1 MRTPFLLPSVIL
13 QRMLIA
19 LCMCAAGTLVSRAA
33 AQDNAAPLWRAAFQA
48 AGYGTPA
55 PIISTDEE
63 AFLGN
68 LHYPVTQEE
77 RAQLDVLLQRTAAVR
92 QQFDAAARVRRADWD
107 LDRTK
112 GFALTLE
119 HLPNTRSAAR
129 LMRVQV
135 IAELDDSNSADALV
149 SLAALGIMGAQSGQ
163 DRIAISSMVGS
174 SLGSMLADTTN
185 EAIDAGAVDQKAAQQ
200 LLEALGPLK
209 GSDPFRYGDAIKGEW
224 ELLNNSVRGA
234 KSDKDIQ
241 AMITAVDGGG
251 KGSEITLENARSSA
265 ESLRTVYDRA
275 ALAFS
280 SPDPNAAIDALRRLS
295 QYAEGGR
302 FGPLAKLVLPEF
314 ASIYQRKLSADQDLA
329 LLFARLQ
336 VIADGKEKRED
347 VMNAALFLSR
357 ASAGAR
363 SVPDEVQE
371 SLELL
376 RVAPAAL
383 DAARTERAMDILT
396 RADRNVLKPLAE
408 AISCKRC
415 DFTALRHRAPTLDI
429 MLLGGIRG
437 ATRMALADGLRRA
450 REYKQPEA
458 IVAAAVT
465 AYRVG
470 ALLAMDPSLPR
481 SALAHSIWRET
492 SAAVQE
498 AAKIGP
504 ISKTGIDEMERALV
518 FMPTG
523 DPFGFR
529 KGMEDDAKD
538 IVTAGMPRR
547 DASANEAI
555 AARVQIL
562 KQRGPGA
569 VFARVAFAS
578 VLNGDQM
585 PDQRD
590 AALIRLTDLYSASAI
605 EKITAAVTAAK
616 TQHADSGGSA
626 LTDMNYE
633 VPFDLPLDEQK
644 ARFKR
649 ADPVRGVQ
657 FIDVNALIALAGS
670 DYSAAFDTVKA
681 AGKQP

>member
-1 MRTPFLLPSVIL
+1 MALTTNARTGCRHQTVMAIL
-13 QRMLIA
+13 ALIA
-19 LCMCAAGTLVSRAA
+19 AFSTVATH
-33 AQDNAAPLWRAAFQA
+33 AQDNAAPLWRAAFEA
-48 AGYGTPA
+48 AGYGTNA
-55 PIISTDEE
+55 PVISVDEE

-92 QQFDAAARVRRADWD
+92 QQFDAAARVKRADWD
-107 LDRTK
+107 LDRSK
-112 GFALTLE
+112 GFALTLG
-119 HLPNTRSAAR
+119 HLPNMRSAAR

-174 SLGSMLADTTN
+174 SLASMLADTAN
-185 EAIDAGAVDQKAAQQ
+185 EAIEAGAVDDKGAKQ
-200 LLEALGPLK
+200 LLDALGPLK

-234 KSDKDIQ
+234 KSDADIQ
-241 AMITAVDGGG
+241 RMIEAVDGGG
-251 KGSEITLENARSSA
+251 KGSEITLESAQSST
-265 ESLRTVYDRA
+265 ESLRTVFDRA

-280 SPDPNAAIDALRRLS
+280 SPDPNAAIDALRRLTD
-295 QYAEGGR
+295 YAEGGR

-314 ASIYQRKLSADQDLA
+314 VSIYRSKLASDQALA

-363 SVPDEVQE
+363 SVPDDVQE

-383 DAARTERAMDILT
+383 DAARTERAMEMLE

-408 AISCKRC
+408 AITCKRC
-415 DFTALRHRAPTLDI
+415 DFSILRHRAPTLDTP
-429 MLLGGIRG
+429 LLGGLRG
-437 ATRMALADGLRRA
+437 AVRMALAEGMRRV
-450 REYKQPEA
+450 REHKQADA

-465 AYRVG
+465 AYRIG

-481 SALAHSIWRET
+481 AIVAHSIWRET

-498 AAKIGP
+498 AAKFGP
-504 ISKTGIDEMERALV
+504 ISKAGIDEMERALV
-518 FMPTG
+518 FMPNG

-538 IVTAGMPRR
+538 IVTEGMPRR
-547 DASANEAI
+547 DASVSDAI

-569 VFARVAFAS
+569 VLARVAFAS
-578 VLNGDQM
+578 MMRGDQT
-585 PDQRD
+585 PAQGDP
-590 AALIRLTDLYSASAI
+590 ALVRIADLYPPEAI
-605 EKITAAVTAAK
+605 GRITTAITAAK
-616 TQHADSGGSA
+616 EQHSNSGGTA
-626 LTDMNYE
+626 VTDMIYE

-644 ARFKR
+644 SRYKR

-657 FIDVNALIALAGS
+657 FIDTNALIAIAGS
-670 DYSAAFDTVKA
+670 DYSAAFDVVKA

>member
-13 QRMLIA
+13 QRMLVA
-19 LCMCAAGTLVSRAA
+19 LCICAAGLTVSPAT
-33 AQDNAAPLWRAAFQA
+33 AQDNAAPLWRVAFQA
-48 AGYGTPA
+48 AGYGTTA

-92 QQFDAAARVRRADWD
+92 QQFDAAARVKRADWD
-107 LDRTK
+107 LDRSK

-119 HLPNTRSAAR
+119 HLSKMRSAAR

-135 IAELDDSNSADALV
+135 VAELDDSNSADALV
-149 SLAALGIMGAQSGQ
+149 SLAALGIMGAQAGQ

-174 SLGSMLADTTN
+174 SLGTMLADTAN
-185 EAIDAGAVDQKAAQQ
+185 EAIDAGAVDEKAAKQ

-209 GSDPFRYGDAIKGEW
+209 GSDPFRYGDAVKGEW
-224 ELLNNSVRGA
+224 ELLNNSVREA

-241 AMITAVDGGG
+241 QMINIVDGGG
-251 KGSEITLENARSSA
+251 KGAEITLESARSSV

-280 SPDPNAAIDALRRLS
+280 SPDPNAAIDALRRLT

-302 FGPLAKLVLPEF
+302 FGPLAKLVLPDF
-314 ASIYQRKLSADQDLA
+314 VAIYQRKLSSDQDLA

-347 VMNAALFLSR
+347 VMNAALFLAR

-376 RVAPAAL
+376 RVAPVAL
-383 DAARTERAMDILT
+383 DAARNERVLEILT

-408 AISCKRC
+408 AIVCKRC
-415 DFTALRHRAPTLDI
+415 DFTALRHRVPTLDVP
-429 MLLGGIRG
+429 LLGGIRG
-437 ATRMALADGLRRA
+437 ATRMALADGLRRV
-450 REYKQPEA
+450 REYKQPDA
-458 IVAAAVT
+458 IVAAAIT

-481 SALAHSIWRET
+481 AALAHSIWRET
-492 SAAVQE
+492 TAAVQE
-498 AAKIGP
+498 SARLGP
-504 ISKTGIDEMERALV
+504 ISKAGIDEMERALV
-518 FMPTG
+518 FMPPG

-538 IVTAGMPRR
+538 IVTEGMPRR

-562 KQRGPGA
+562 KQRGTSA
-569 VFARVAFAS
+569 VFTRVAFAS
-578 VLNGDQM
+578 VFNGDQT
-585 PDQRD
+585 PAVQD
-590 AALIRLTDLYSASAI
+590 AALIRLTDLYPTGATTAI
-605 EKITAAVTAAK
+605 IAAVTAAK
-616 TQHADSGGSA
+616 EQRANSGGSA
-626 LTDMNYE
+626 ITDMSYE

-649 ADPVRGVQ
+649 ADPVRGIS
-657 FIDVNALIALAGS
+657 FIDANALIAIAGS
-670 DYSAAFDTVKA
+670 DYSAAFDAVKA